1 MAFQLVYTSAAKLL
15 DAGRSGYGTVA
26 RSKSIT
32 PLVVSAIERVSQFA
46 NLRGLDRNRVIHVHR
61 RITAGSNRFHILT
74 RIVDAGADYTGRT
87 NHLAHHLVISQE
99 EAARAAARG
108 ITPADVLRQF
118 PWLDRWD
125 GAARF
130 FDANEDVPL
139 DHFRPDG
146 RNSGSQSWA
155 ALTGNPAHA
164 RLLSWE
170 AAPRTGVLV
179 VPVAV
184 DTLHLLAE
192 ALAEFGPQSWS
203 RSFTTSLET
212 TDELSELEWVIST
225 PLAFPE
231 IQSRCGSRTLYDL
244 AHPQTLPTPPAPVM
258 AAASPAT
265 ARQDYPGAQEAES
278 SVSSARQTGTNPVMV
293 KIAPSGARAGGASLR
308 RSNPKQD
315 KKTQIKLRVGFAALL
330 LVAGIFVIAIL
341 KGDGT
346 DEKDPKSA
354 TTGGESQVKIDP
366 LKEIAVT
373 ELKKINI
380 SAENAS
386 SIVSLGSDWNEWK
399 TLIIESDKFIKE
411 VSGSEKTTDPNL
423 DFLDLPKLNDQS
435 KPPQWAT
442 DLHTLIQ
449 NLKTLAGNKE
459 ETPWSKPFDQVC
471 ANIDTLKKDGSMPT
485 FAGDNEKLKKALFRM
500 FAEPRLQ
507 EAINQPSGQDSTP
520 KVEALLSTIQ
530 NHKMFFE
537 AADFNKMKESLDKK
551 LNESQAYNKLKNVQE
566 SYPAPSSS
574 VSLDALL
581 SKVPDKQIIII
592 SRDELKEGVPVKML
606 EAAIKASPSGG
617 KEKHLNIDDIKIEFS
632 PPAESDGATTKLM
645 LSDDKKFYCWTLND
659 GLGAPKYYTEGRLA
673 SERGDLTS
681 VKFHSPSAKK
691 EAWIVVDKE
700 SDKCIHENLEYKID
714 LVGNSGQLSGSLVHW
729 IKAIKHSEDR
739 LELLANGSADVWTN
753 VTISGATT
761 ESLPKLPDPSPSE
774 KIFPFLK
781 TKGITGTDGINQTDL
796 RQDLKVL
803 KDAVQQLNN
812 TKALKKTSKKDDIEQ
827 CLEKI
832 ETYYKNFVS
841 SLQGAT
847 GRTFASRIL
856 KSNEMNFDIFQ
867 ISEAHRKT
875 ILSEL
880 KKIDSDLDIKKL
892 EEKSREWEDDSNKP
906 DKDIKKNGV
915 TARSAEFFGLLGGNI
930 LELAEKFDLKEF
942 SPKYLTPELDKKG
955 AIKEEANAVNSFEA
969 LLNRAEK
976 STVPIELQRQE
987 YLKKITALTVRTK
1000 KGRALFKA
1008 EASKE

>member
-87 NHLAHHLVISQE
+87 NHIAHHLVISQE

-108 ITPADVLRQF
+108 TTPADVLRQF

-179 VPVAV
+179 VPAAL

-225 PLAFPE
+225 PQAFPE
-231 IQSRCGSRTLYDL
+231 IQSRCGSRTLFDL
-244 AHPQTLPTPPAPVM
+244 THPQTLPTPPVPVM
-258 AAASPAT
+258 AAAAPAT

-278 SVSSARQTGTNPVMV
+278 SVSNTRQPGANPVMV
-293 KIAPSGARAGGASLR
+293 NIAPCGTRAGGASLR
-308 RSNPKQD
+308 RSNPKQN

-354 TTGGESQVKIDP
+354 TTGGESQVKKDP

-423 DFLDLPKLNDQS
+423 DFPDLPKLNDQS

-459 ETPWSKPFDQVC
+459 ETPWSNSFDQVC

-485 FAGDNEKLKKALFRM
+485 FAGDNERFKKALFRM

-507 EAINQPSGQDSTP
+507 EAINQPSGQDSAP
-520 KVEALLSTIQ
+520 RLKALLSTIQ
-530 NHKMFFE
+530 DHEMFFE
-537 AADFNKMKESLDKK
+537 AADFNKLKESLDKK
-551 LNESQAYNKLKNVQE
+551 LNESQAHNKSKNVQE
-566 SYPAPSSS
+566 SYSALSSS
-574 VSLDALL
+574 DSRDALL
-581 SKVPDKQIIII
+581 SKVPDKEIILVSKDDLSVKGVEVRLLEAIIAPQINSEVINVKGLKFEVGGIVEDLESLDLGKSHFSKFNSKIRFEISKDGKFII
-592 SRDELKEGVPVKML
+592 SKNDVNQIDISFPDKAAVILVDDASDTSYDSNLNFAFSKTSGSSAQIEGTLIKRIDEVMSITARNSL
-606 EAAIKASPSGG
+606 EITIQPQTDKSFEIRRGIDGTWTLHREADHSESFTLPEDDKAS
-617 KEKHLNIDDIKIEFS
+617 IK
-632 PPAESDGATTKLM
+632 
-645 LSDDKKFYCWTLND
+645 
-659 GLGAPKYYTEGRLA
+659 
-673 SERGDLTS
+673 
-681 VKFHSPSAKK
+681 
-691 EAWIVVDKE
+691 
-700 SDKCIHENLEYKID
+700 
-714 LVGNSGQLSGSLVHW
+714 QL
-729 IKAIKHSEDR
+729 
-739 LELLANGSADVWTN
+739 
-753 VTISGATT
+753 
-761 ESLPKLPDPSPSE
+761 
-774 KIFPFLK
+774 
-781 TKGITGTDGINQTDL
+781 
-796 RQDLKVL
+796 L
-803 KDAVQQLNN
+803 KDYSNKSN
-812 TKALKKTSKKDDIEQ
+812 
-827 CLEKI
+827 
-832 ETYYKNFVS
+832 
-841 SLQGAT
+841 AT
-847 GRTFASRIL
+847 GGTQ
-856 KSNEMNFDIFQ
+856 E
-867 ISEAHRKT
+867 
-875 ILSEL
+875 
-880 KKIDSDLDIKKL
+880 KKL
-892 EEKSREWEDDSNKP
+892 ENAEITKASLSNLKKHMEKSFKP
-906 DKDIKKNGV
+906 VGLENLLKKENQSW
-915 TARSAEFFGLLGGNI
+915 AI
-930 LELAEKFDLKEF
+930 LENQNTGSKVVEDCINKILENAAKPEAGLSLEEKIKSIKSLSVKTKRGRLLFTAK
-942 SPKYLTPELDKKG
+942 PLD
-955 AIKEEANAVNSFEA
+955 
-969 LLNRAEK
+969 
-976 STVPIELQRQE
+976 
-987 YLKKITALTVRTK
+987 
-1000 KGRALFKA
+1000 
-1008 EASKE
+1008 

>member
-179 VPVAV
+179 IPVAV

-225 PLAFPE
+225 PQAFPE

-244 AHPQTLPTPPAPVM
+244 SHPQTLPTPPAPVM
-258 AAASPAT
+258 PATSPAT

-278 SVSSARQTGTNPVMV
+278 SVSSARQPGANPVTV
-293 KIAPSGARAGGASLR
+293 NIAPSGARAGGASLR

-354 TTGGESQVKIDP
+354 TTGGESQVKTDP
-366 LKEIAVT
+366 LQEIAVT

-386 SIVSLGSDWNEWK
+386 SIISLGSDWKEWK

-411 VSGSEKTTDPNL
+411 VSGSEKTTETNL
-423 DFLDLPKLNDQS
+423 DFPDLPKLNDQS

-442 DLHTLIQ
+442 DLYTLIQ
-449 NLKTLAGNKE
+449 DLKTLAKNKE
-459 ETPWSKPFDQVC
+459 ENAWSKPFDLAC
-471 ANIDTLKKDGSMPT
+471 ANIDNLKKDGSMPT
-485 FAGDNEKLKKALFRM
+485 FAGDNERFKKALFRM
-500 FAEPRLQ
+500 FAKPRLQ
-507 EAINQPSGQDSTP
+507 EAIDQPSGQDSTP
-520 KVEALLSTIQ
+520 KLEALISVIQ
-530 NHKMFFE
+530 AHEKFFE
-537 AADFNKMKESLDKK
+537 AADFFKLKESLDKK
-551 LNESQAYNKLKNVQE
+551 LRDSQAQNEKKPVQY
-566 SYPAPSSS
+566 SYSTTSSS

-581 SKVPDKQIIII
+581 SKVADKQIILA
-592 SRDELKEGVPVKML
+592 SPDVLKTEGVPVELL
-606 EAAIKASPSGG
+606 EAIMKYKMAGPSTPEISLDTDIIELPSPDRKNYENKLLKLSED
-617 KEKHLNIDDIKIEFS
+617 EKY
-632 PPAESDGATTKLM
+632 
-645 LSDDKKFYCWTLND
+645 YCWKHWNNPE
-659 GLGAPKYYTEGRLA
+659 APKYYTNGKFALNKD
-673 SERGDLTS
+673 GVMS
-681 VKFHSPSAKK
+681 VRFSHPNKIAY
-691 EAWIVVDKE
+691 IVVDKE
-700 SDKCIHENLEYKID
+700 SDDVFDDVKLTFELVPVDMNSGKLQGTLAEQIKLIKPDDARGSLRFVGADKQWNWKLVNDNWILTRIVSTAPPLLFSKID
-714 LVGNSGQLSGSLVHW
+714 AASLETDLAALITNREAIYDANAGTQRDNIKKETDGKVSILKKSLCIAVGGGQLLQELKLETHDLLNESQWNSA
-729 IKAIKHSEDR
+729 KA
-739 LELLANGSADVWTN
+739 
-753 VTISGATT
+753 
-761 ESLPKLPDPSPSE
+761 
-774 KIFPFLK
+774 
-781 TKGITGTDGINQTDL
+781 
-796 RQDLKVL
+796 
-803 KDAVQQLNN
+803 
-812 TKALKKTSKKDDIEQ
+812 ALKRM
-827 CLEKI
+827 KI
-832 ETYYKNFVS
+832 T
-841 SLQGAT
+841 
-847 GRTFASRIL
+847 
-856 KSNEMNFDIFQ
+856 
-867 ISEAHRKT
+867 
-875 ILSEL
+875 
-880 KKIDSDLDIKKL
+880 
-892 EEKSREWEDDSNKP
+892 
-906 DKDIKKNGV
+906 
-915 TARSAEFFGLLGGNI
+915 RSAEFKNNW
-930 LELAEKFDLKEF
+930 EKD
-942 SPKYLTPELDKKG
+942 SAD
-955 AIKEEANAVNSFEA
+955 IKEKIGDAKLDDVIKNCSSAKDLNPKTWDKLKDNPA
-969 LLNRAEK
+969 LLIAVVTDLVNRSKNYKPENPI
-976 STVPIELQRQE
+976 STDLEAIQS
-987 YLKKITALTVRTK
+987 ITVVSA
-1000 KGRALFKA
+1000 KGCVLFKA
-1008 EASKE
+1008 TKEP

>member
-108 ITPADVLRQF
+108 TTPADVLRQF

-179 VPVAV
+179 VPAAL

-225 PLAFPE
+225 PSAFPE
-231 IQSRCGSRTLYDL
+231 IQSRCGSRTLFDL
-244 AHPQTLPTPPAPVM
+244 THPQTLPTPPAPVM

-265 ARQDYPGAQEAES
+265 VRQDYPGAQEAES
-278 SVSSARQTGTNPVMV
+278 SVSSARQPGANPVMV
-293 KIAPSGARAGGASLR
+293 NIAPSGARAGGASLR

-315 KKTQIKLRVGFAALL
+315 KKTQIKLLVGFAALL

-366 LKEIAVT
+366 RQEIAVT

-386 SIVSLGSDWNEWK
+386 SIVNLGSDWKEWK

-411 VSGSEKTTDPNL
+411 VSGSEKTTETNL
-423 DFLDLPKLNDQS
+423 DFPDLPKLNDQS

-442 DLHTLIQ
+442 DLYTLIQ

-459 ETPWSKPFDQVC
+459 ETPWRKPFDQVC

-485 FAGDNEKLKKALFRM
+485 FAGDNERLKKALFRM

-507 EAINQPSGQDSTP
+507 EAINQSSGQDSTP
-520 KVEALLSTIQ
+520 K
-530 NHKMFFE
+530 
-537 AADFNKMKESLDKK
+537 
-551 LNESQAYNKLKNVQE
+551 
-566 SYPAPSSS
+566 
-574 VSLDALL
+574 
-581 SKVPDKQIIII
+581 
-592 SRDELKEGVPVKML
+592 
-606 EAAIKASPSGG
+606 
-617 KEKHLNIDDIKIEFS
+617 
-632 PPAESDGATTKLM
+632 
-645 LSDDKKFYCWTLND
+645 
-659 GLGAPKYYTEGRLA
+659 
-673 SERGDLTS
+673 
-681 VKFHSPSAKK
+681 
-691 EAWIVVDKE
+691 
-700 SDKCIHENLEYKID
+700 
-714 LVGNSGQLSGSLVHW
+714 
-729 IKAIKHSEDR
+729 
-739 LELLANGSADVWTN
+739 
-753 VTISGATT
+753 
-761 ESLPKLPDPSPSE
+761 
-774 KIFPFLK
+774 
-781 TKGITGTDGINQTDL
+781 
-796 RQDLKVL
+796 
-803 KDAVQQLNN
+803 
-812 TKALKKTSKKDDIEQ
+812 
-827 CLEKI
+827 LEK
-832 ETYYKNFVS
+832 
-841 SLQGAT
+841 LA
-847 GRTFASRIL
+847 
-856 KSNEMNFDIFQ
+856 
-867 ISEAHRKT
+867 
-875 ILSEL
+875 
-880 KKIDSDLDIKKL
+880 DSKC
-892 EEKSREWEDDSNKP
+892 
-906 DKDIKKNGV
+906 
-915 TARSAEFFGLLGGNI
+915 
-930 LELAEKFDLKEF
+930 
-942 SPKYLTPELDKKG
+942 
-955 AIKEEANAVNSFEA
+955 
-969 LLNRAEK
+969 
-976 STVPIELQRQE
+976 
-987 YLKKITALTVRTK
+987 
-1000 KGRALFKA
+1000 
-1008 EASKE
+1008 